1 VKVLCLHVVSTLLL
15 LGTLSHAEIPSAQ
28 HRGVGEAWREAYQ
41 SSPAATDITTDAE
54 FQAFAEK
61 LKIPPNIAERVRPKH
76 VSGTVRY
83 SLVVSAGGPQLR
95 LRISNEVGRTPLYL
109 TAVSVGLAGTAF
121 DAVPGSIKGVT
132 FSGSR
137 SVAIPP
143 GAPMLSDPVNV
154 RVASGAAVLVSLHG
168 PEEFILTG
176 NGGTALAVAPGDQ
189 TMAEQLNTW
198 TPMSGR
204 PIVTGISVLA
214 SAATSV
220 VVAMG
225 DSITDGNR
233 SDRGALHSWPEQ
245 LSHRLTAKGGPI
257 RYAVVNAGIAGNRL
271 LQPGVVT
278 EMGISALARL
288 DRDVLRIDG
297 LSHIVLL
304 EGTNDIGMSGHT
316 LFGDN
321 PDLTVDDLVI
331 GYRQI
336 IARAHARHVKVI
348 IATILPFGGSISHS
362 SPDKEKLRQLINSW
376 IRASGE
382 PDGVVDFDAVM
393 HDPADPSRMQMQF
406 DSGDHLHPNEAGS
419 RAMGDAIDLS
429 LFR

>member
-1 VKVLCLHVVSTLLL
+1 
-15 LGTLSHAEIPSAQ
+15 
-28 HRGVGEAWREAYQ
+28 
-41 SSPAATDITTDAE
+41 
-54 FQAFAEK
+54 
-61 LKIPPNIAERVRPKH
+61 
-76 VSGTVRY
+76 
-83 SLVVSAGGPQLR
+83 
-95 LRISNEVGRTPLYL
+95 
-109 TAVSVGLAGTAF
+109 
-121 DAVPGSIKGVT
+121 
-132 FSGSR
+132 
-137 SVAIPP
+137 
-143 GAPMLSDPVNV
+143 MLSDPVNV

-214 SAATSV
+214 SAATRV